1 MKKLFL
7 VLCFALLG
15 IMTFTLKSFAYDN
28 EILKFNSD
36 GKFTI
41 LMFTDI
47 EETEVPM
54 SDSIELL
61 YAAVEK
67 TNPDLIVYNGDNL
80 NVKQGDNSLDKVKKA
95 VEAITKPAV
104 DSNIPFVVVFGKKDA
119 ESGISIDKQL
129 EIYKSVDGC
138 LVGKKC
144 ASTSGN
150 GAYNIPIKSSA
161 NEENVFNLW
170 FFNSCLLN
178 ENKKSFF
185 EISEIEQAEE
195 QNSWYEQKSESLKD
209 DNSGKM
215 LPSIVFQHEPVQ
227 EICGLLEKDSRDTAE
242 SSNDFSLKGYVKD
255 ETTIGSLNVYPKI
268 PEYTKGRFDLWK
280 KHGDVIGAFFGSG
293 HINDIEGTVDGIY
306 LSQTMKSGVR
316 GFGEAKYSGA
326 RVIVLDE
333 ETPESFDT
341 KSLSLSYLI
350 GNPSNPLTLF
360 RTSYSLTVKILT
372 FLSIT
377 IVLAV
382 LAASG
387 IKRILTKRKNANV
400 L

>member
-7 VLCFALLG
+7 VFCFAVLSMMSL
-15 IMTFTLKSFAYDN
+15 TFESFAYDN
-28 EILKFNSD
+28 ESLKFNRN
-36 GKFTI
+36 GEFTI

-47 EETEVPM
+47 EENELPM
-54 SDSIELL
+54 SDSMDLL

-80 NVKQGDNSLDKVKKA
+80 NVKPGDDSLDKVEKA
-95 VEAITKPAV
+95 VKAITKPAV
-104 DSNIPFVVVFGKKDA
+104 DNNIPFVVVFGKKDA
-119 ESGISIDKQL
+119 ESGVPIDKQL
-129 EIYKSVDGC
+129 EIYENINGC
-138 LVGKKC
+138 MVGKKC
-144 ASTSGN
+144 VSTSGN

-178 ENKKSFF
+178 ENERSLFAA
-185 EISEIEQAEE
+185 SETEQAER
-195 QNSWYEQKSESLKD
+195 QNAWYEQKSEFLKA
-209 DNSGKM
+209 DNNGKA

-227 EICGLLEKDSRDTAE
+227 EFCELLERNSTDSSEA
-242 SSNDFSLKGYVKD
+242 SKNILMNGYVKD
-255 ETTIGSLNVYPKI
+255 ETAIGNFNIYPRV
-268 PEYTKGRFDLWK
+268 PECTNGRFDLWK
-280 KHGDVIGAFFGSG
+280 EQGDVIGAFFGSG
-293 HINDIEGTVDGIY
+293 HINDIEGEVDGIY
-306 LSQTMKSGVR
+306 LSQTLKSGVR

-333 ETPESFDT
+333 KDLTSFDT
-341 KSLSLSYLI
+341 KSLQLSDLI

-360 RTSYSLTVKILT
+360 RTSYAQTVKILT

-377 IVLAV
+377 IALTVLV
-382 LAASG
+382 AAG
-387 IKRILTKRKNANV
+387 IKRKLAKRKNANV

>member
-7 VLCFALLG
+7 VFCFAVLG
-15 IMTFTLKSFAYDN
+15 IMAFTLESLAYDN
-28 EILKFNSD
+28 GNLKFNSN
-36 GKFTI
+36 GEFTI

-47 EETEVPM
+47 EENEMPM
-54 SDSIELL
+54 SDSMDLL

-80 NVKQGDNSLDKVKKA
+80 NVNPGDNSLAKVEKA

-104 DSNIPFVVVFGKKDA
+104 DNNIPFVVIFGQKDA

-129 EIYKSVDGC
+129 EIYKAVEGC
-138 LVGKKC
+138 LVGKNC
-144 ASTSGN
+144 VSTSGN
-150 GAYNIPIKSSA
+150 GAYNIPIKSSS

-170 FFNSCLLN
+170 FFNSCLINSN
-178 ENKKSFF
+178 ERTLFSS
-185 EISEIEQAEE
+185 SENEQAKK
-195 QNSWYEQKSESLKD
+195 QDVWYEQKSDSLKN
-209 DNSGKM
+209 DNDGKA
-215 LPSIVFQHEPVQ
+215 LPSIVFQHEPVK
-227 EICGLLEKDSRDTAE
+227 EICELLEQKDGDVSK
-242 SSNDFSLKGYVKD
+242 SSNDYFLNGYIKD
-255 ETTIGSLNVYPKI
+255 ETTIGTFNMYPKV
-268 PEYTKGRFDLWK
+268 PECTNGRFDLWK
-280 KHGDVIGAFFGSG
+280 EQGDVIGAFFGGG

-306 LSQTMKSGVR
+306 LSQTLKSGVR

-333 ETPESFDT
+333 KDLTSFET
-341 KSLSLSYLI
+341 KSLPLSYLI

-360 RTSYSLTVKILT
+360 RTSYSQTVKILT
-372 FLSIT
+372 FSSII

-382 LAASG
+382 LVAAG
-387 IKRILTKRKNANV
+387 IKRKLAKRKNANV

>member
-1 MKKLFL
+1 MKKLFY
-7 VLCFALLG
+7 VFCFAVLG
-15 IMTFTLKSFAYDN
+15 IVSLVFKSFAYDN
-28 EILKFNSD
+28 ENLKFNSN
-36 GKFTI
+36 GEFTI

-47 EETEVPM
+47 EENEMPM
-54 SDSIELL
+54 SDSMDLL

-80 NVKQGDNSLDKVKKA
+80 SVKSGDNSSSNVEKA

-104 DSNIPFVVVFGKKDA
+104 DNNIPFAVIFGKKDT
-119 ESGISIDKQL
+119 ESGVSIDKQL
-129 EIYKSVDGC
+129 EIYENVNGC
-138 LVGKKC
+138 MVGKKC
-144 ASTSGN
+144 VSASGN
-150 GAYNIPIKSSA
+150 GSYNIPIKSST

-178 ENKKSFF
+178 ENEGSLFAA
-185 EISEIEQAEE
+185 SETEQAER
-195 QNSWYEQKSESLKD
+195 QNAWYEQKSKSLQA
-209 DNSGKM
+209 DNNGKT

-227 EICGLLEKDSRDTAE
+227 EFCELLEQDSGDTSE
-242 SSNDFSLKGYVKD
+242 SSNDFFLNGYVKD
-255 ETTIGSLNVYPKI
+255 KTTIGDFNMYPRV
-268 PEYTKGRFDLWK
+268 PECTNGRFDLWK
-280 KHGDVIGAFFGSG
+280 EQGDVIGAFFGSG

-326 RVIVLDE
+326 RVIVLNE
-333 ETPESFDT
+333 EDLTSFET
-341 KSLSLSYLI
+341 KSLQLSDLI

-360 RTSYSLTVKILT
+360 RTSYAQTVKILT

-382 LAASG
+382 LVAAG
-387 IKRILTKRKNANV
+387 IKRKLAKRKNANV

>member
-7 VLCFALLG
+7 VFCFAVLG
-15 IMTFTLKSFAYDN
+15 MMTFTLESLAYDN
-28 EILKFNSD
+28 ESLKFNSN
-36 GKFTI
+36 GEFTI

-47 EETEVPM
+47 EENELPM
-54 SDSIELL
+54 SDSIKLL

-80 NVKQGDNSLDKVKKA
+80 NMNPSDNSPSNVEKA

-104 DSNIPFVVVFGKKDA
+104 DSNIPFVVVFGKKDV
-119 ESGISIDKQL
+119 ESGVSIDKQL
-129 EIYKSVDGC
+129 EIYENVNGC
-138 LVGKKC
+138 MVGKKC
-144 ASTSGN
+144 VSTSGN
-150 GAYNIPIKSSA
+150 GVYNIPIKSST
-161 NEENVFNLW
+161 NEENIFNLW
-170 FFNSCLLN
+170 FFNSCFLN
-178 ENKKSFF
+178 ENEGSLFAA
-185 EISEIEQAEE
+185 SETEQAKK
-195 QNSWYEQKSESLKD
+195 QDVWYEQKSESLKN
-209 DNSGKM
+209 DNDGKA

-227 EICGLLEKDSRDTAE
+227 EICELLEQEDDDASKISIDYFL
-242 SSNDFSLKGYVKD
+242 NGYIKD
-255 ETTIGSLNVYPKI
+255 ETTIGNFNVYPKV
-268 PEYTKGRFDLWK
+268 PEYTNGRFALWK
-280 KHGDVIGAFFGSG
+280 EQGDVIGAFFGSG

-326 RVIVLDE
+326 RVIVLNE
-333 ETPESFDT
+333 EDLTSFDT

-360 RTSYSLTVKILT
+360 RTSYSQTVKILT
-372 FLSIT
+372 FSSII

-382 LAASG
+382 LVAAG
-387 IKRILTKRKNANV
+387 IKRKLAKRKNANV

>member
-1 MKKLFL
+1 MKKLFY
-7 VLCFALLG
+7 VFCFAVLG
-15 IMTFTLKSFAYDN
+15 MLSFTLESLAYDN
-28 EILKFNSD
+28 ESLKFSSN
-36 GKFTI
+36 GEFTI

-47 EETEVPM
+47 EENELPM
-54 SDSIELL
+54 SDSMDLL

-80 NVKQGDNSLDKVKKA
+80 SVKSGDNSSSNVEKA

-104 DSNIPFVVVFGKKDA
+104 DNNIPFVVIFGKRDT
-119 ESGISIDKQL
+119 ESGVSIDKQL
-129 EIYKSVDGC
+129 EIYENVNGC
-138 LVGKKC
+138 MVGKKC
-144 ASTSGN
+144 VSTSGN
-150 GAYNIPIKSSA
+150 GAYNIPIKSST

-178 ENKKSFF
+178 ENEGSLFAA
-185 EISEIEQAEE
+185 SETEQAER
-195 QNSWYEQKSESLKD
+195 QNAWYEQKSKSLQA
-209 DNSGKM
+209 DNNGKV

-227 EICGLLEKDSRDTAE
+227 EFCELLEQDSGDTSE
-242 SSNDFSLKGYVKD
+242 SSNDFFLNRYVKD
-255 ETTIGSLNVYPKI
+255 KTTIGDFNMYPRV
-268 PEYTKGRFDLWK
+268 PECTNGRFDLWK
-280 KHGDVIGAFFGSG
+280 EQGDVIGAFFGSG

-326 RVIVLDE
+326 RVIVLNE
-333 ETPESFDT
+333 EDLTSFDT
-341 KSLSLSYLI
+341 KSLQLSDLI

-360 RTSYSLTVKILT
+360 RTSYAQTVKILT

-382 LAASG
+382 LVAAG
-387 IKRILTKRKNANV
+387 IKRKLAKRKNANV